1 MKDTKSACTGFPP
14 SIDDKCTILILGS
27 MPGVTSLER
36 QQYYA
41 HPQNRFWPLMAQLLE
56 NSPAAPAAYED
67 RLQMLLHHH
76 IALWDSI
83 DTCERSGSLDTAI
96 RNIAA
101 NDFSAFLEKYPSI
114 HTICFNG
121 AKSFQTFKRYNKEL
135 LKNPAIRFLPMP
147 STSPANA
154 RWHMDMLKT
163 TWKKAFQNSIT

>member
-1 MKDTKSACTGFPP
+1 MTNTRPSCVGFPP
-14 SIDDKCTILILGS
+14 SIDENCTILILGS
-27 MPGVTSLER
+27 MPGVTSLEK

-56 NSPAAPAAYED
+56 HSDSAPANYAD
-67 RLQMLLHHH
+67 RLQMLLRHH

-83 DTCERSGSLDTAI
+83 DTCDRDGSLDTAI
-96 RNIAA
+96 RNVAA
-101 NDFSAFLEKYPSI
+101 NDFTAFLQKYPML

-121 AKSFQTFKRYNKEL
+121 AKSFQTFKRYNKQL

-154 RWHMDMLKT
+154 RWHMDMLKEAWQT
-163 TWKKAFQNSIT
+163 AFKTI